1 MRPILQSKNDPI
13 QAEKQKQKL
22 LQLPRILNF
31 AQNATLFKPDI
42 PFTIGDITIT
52 PIECDHSAID
62 SYMFLIQADNKRI
75 LHTGD
80 FRTNGFFGEYYMS
93 QLAQKIGRVDAV
105 IMEGTTLYSA
115 MEDSAFFDPDIL
127 PAPQAETLH
136 LPHPAS
142 ERDLQITAK
151 SLFENYTN
159 VFIIASTTALER
171 IFAFAKVVPPHKFFI
186 VDEYQND
193 LINLV
198 QKYRSD
204 TSDLFNIRPP
214 FIAHRSDISLKPHV
228 LDKLHTQGCIILA
241 RNNHFFHKL
250 IDNFKSDNSL
260 FIYSMWDGYRRK
272 RGSHID
278 KLLQK
283 ASLWTQL
290 HTGGH
295 TSMDGL
301 KHLLDT
307 TLPATVVP
315 IHTEHPEL
323 LQKIYDPQKI
333 HILQDRE
340 IFELI

>member
-115 MEDSAFFDPDIL
+115 MEDSAFFAPDIL

-136 LPHPAS
+136 HPIPPPNA
-142 ERDLQITAK
+142 
-151 SLFENYTN
+151 
-159 VFIIASTTALER
+159 
-171 IFAFAKVVPPHKFFI
+171 IF
-186 VDEYQND
+186 
-193 LINLV
+193 
-198 QKYRSD
+198 R
-204 TSDLFNIRPP
+204 
-214 FIAHRSDISLKPHV
+214 
-228 LDKLHTQGCIILA
+228 
-241 RNNHFFHKL
+241 
-250 IDNFKSDNSL
+250 
-260 FIYSMWDGYRRK
+260 
-272 RGSHID
+272 
-278 KLLQK
+278 
-283 ASLWTQL
+283 
-290 HTGGH
+290 
-295 TSMDGL
+295 
-301 KHLLDT
+301 
-307 TLPATVVP
+307 
-315 IHTEHPEL
+315 
-323 LQKIYDPQKI
+323 
-333 HILQDRE
+333 
-340 IFELI
+340 